1 MKIDYLF
8 RRILP
13 QSTLT
18 LLVIALSLSP
28 AIGQQPEA
36 PPEEPEPELVSKRL
50 RLSYVDP
57 TRCTQLLKLY
67 GVTVG
72 AATAPV
78 DVKKLPVVVA
88 LPETKF
94 ADTIP
99 DHKTS
104 FPRTETDPLNEL
116 MVFYDAN
123 KPEQFGKV
131 LRFVRE
137 QIDRPARKIMIEAMV
152 LEISS
157 TALKELGVQWDLT
170 GNASGGNFI
179 NRHMTREIPD
189 KKDYLPADKLLIGQ
203 IVSPAAGA
211 AQLDVSATN
220 VFREF
225 NMRLKALVTD
235 GSAEVLSRP
244 SVLTLDNRMAY
255 INVSE
260 KIPIANA
267 KFAGVN
273 LSTVSFVEKTAGI
286 ELAVRP
292 RINEDG
298 SEISLQVNASVSSR
312 VPGETLTIL
321 NKDGSVVA
329 EAPTLSVREV
339 KTYARIANDTPFI
352 IGGLIAKDSTESV
365 SRVPVLGKIPV
376 LGALFRS
383 KSVGGLKREVI
394 IVITPSVL
402 PEENVVNK
410 SMPKDED
417 IFDSFGNRLFRDNYR
432 IRAEDT
438 FDLRYLTENRG
449 LQRLQAL
456 ADRMVT
462 DDANLADVYPYSNF
476 AYGAVPGEEALVRRQ
491 IYEVLKRRD
500 DAKTLDA
507 AKLIFFRKDEN
518 VGSGFRVQFLSD
530 YLKQVAP
537 FVLTRN
543 GDGRVFA
550 MRFRLRR
557 DSLGAA
563 ELLEEPV
570 PETVTF
576 SCPDKETWRRHLWY
590 LNQPGPNGEVRHVI
604 LLRNKDDLDRLKYAV
619 LMKKTIDL
627 NTERHILKLKNF
639 TRGRLLRMPTVR
651 EDDVELI
658 DADAAACFFH
668 SEQYYASLQAAL
680 QRDYDALRE
689 AITGT
694 PYEEELENP

>member
-1 MKIDYLF
+1 MKIDYIF

-18 LLVIALSLSP
+18 LLVIALSHSP

-94 ADTIP
+94 ADNIP

-123 KPEQFGKV
+123 KPEQFGRV

-137 QIDRPARKIMIEAMV
+137 QIDRPARKIMIAAMV

-157 TALKELGVQWDLT
+157 EALKELGVQWDLNKDRLGS
-170 GNASGGNFI
+170 GNYVNKHFDSDTLKIGNI
-179 NRHMTREIPD
+179 TIPST
-189 KKDYLPADKLLIGQ
+189 PG
-203 IVSPAAGA
+203 VNP
-211 AQLDVSATN
+211 QLDFAAKN
-220 VFREF
+220 LFREF
-225 NMRLKALVTD
+225 NTRLKALVTD

-292 RINEDG
+292 RISEDG
-298 SEISLQVNASVSSR
+298 SEISLQVNASVSAR

-321 NKDGSVVA
+321 NNADPPVVVA
-329 EAPTLSVREV
+329 EAPTLSLREV

-449 LQRLQAL
+449 LQRLQVL

-462 DDANLADVYPYSNF
+462 DDANLAEVYPYSNF